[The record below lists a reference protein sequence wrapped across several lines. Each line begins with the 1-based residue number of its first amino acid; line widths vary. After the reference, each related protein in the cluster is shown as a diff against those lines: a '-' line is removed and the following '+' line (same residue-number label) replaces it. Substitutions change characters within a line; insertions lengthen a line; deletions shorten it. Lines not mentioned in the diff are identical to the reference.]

1 MKWEKN
7 QYKRG
12 SEWKLC
18 NSKGLSP
25 TISFRR
31 TKNLLRTKY
40 LKILSNQTHL
50 FHEVMFVEFR
60 NLEFLRASFGCCK
73 LGPVQ
78 TSHALRVSSNL
89 VFSALGLA
97 ERLSEGFALFHKSL
111 LIWPFSSKIE
121 KVLEKFKKFVRHRR
135 ISLLTANWGTTQA
148 LAFVK

>member
-1 MKWEKN
+1 
-7 QYKRG
+7 
-12 SEWKLC
+12 
-18 NSKGLSP
+18 
-25 TISFRR
+25 
-31 TKNLLRTKY
+31 
-40 LKILSNQTHL
+40 
-50 FHEVMFVEFR
+50 MFVEFR

-121 KVLEKFKKFVRHRR
+121 KVLENFENFVRHRR
-135 ISLLTANWGTTQA
+135 ISQQTEINFLARKELESTLELNDLLSLFTIALLLTPKAEGS
-148 LAFVK
+148 LS